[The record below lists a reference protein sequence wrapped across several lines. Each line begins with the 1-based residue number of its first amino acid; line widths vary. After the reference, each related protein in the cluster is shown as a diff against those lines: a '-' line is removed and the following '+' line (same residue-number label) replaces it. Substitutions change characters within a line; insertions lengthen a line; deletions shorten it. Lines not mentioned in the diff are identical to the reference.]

1 MLAADRC
8 LRVPLER
15 RVGPAEPSA
24 HALRLL
30 TPSLARAAR
39 GHLPPNRRGE
49 MRRSVRIGCRVRGHD
64 GRLVG
69 DRTVDLSPQG
79 LLLLSDED
87 VTFQAS
93 EPLLWFETRATVR
106 RVVEGRRPGDGGRA
120 VGLHFGS
127 LSAVSRLI
135 LRGHLRKLP
144 QPPPHRT
151 VPHELVPARVDYAGD
166 VLRAARGAQR
176 GEDASCRLAPL

>member
-1 MLAADRC
+1 MLAAERA
-8 LRVPLER
+8 LRVPPER
-15 RVGPAEPSA
+15 RMGVAEPSP
-24 HALRLL
+24 HALRML
-30 TPSLARAAR
+30 TPSLARAAC

-49 MRRSVRIGCRVRGHD
+49 MRRSVRIGCRVRAAG
-64 GRLVG
+64 GRLIG

-79 LLLLSDED
+79 LLLLSDEDLAPGSELD

-106 RVVEGRRPGDGGRA
+106 RIVEGRRPGDRGRA
-120 VGLHFGS
+120 VGLHFDS

-144 QPPPHRT
+144 QPQPHRQ
-151 VPHELVPARVDYAGD
+151 VPHELVPAAIDYAGD
-166 VLRAARGAQR
+166 VTRILAR
-176 GEDASCRLAPL
+176 L

>member
-1 MLAADRC
+1 MLAHERA

-15 RVGPAEPSA
+15 RMGAAEPSA
-24 HALRLL
+24 HALRML
-30 TPSLARAAR
+30 TPSLARAAC

-49 MRRSVRIGCRVRGHD
+49 MRRSVRIGCRVRGRD

-69 DRTVDLSPQG
+69 DRTIDLSPQG
-79 LLLLSDED
+79 LLLLSDEEIAPGSALD
-87 VTFQAS
+87 VSFQAS

-106 RVVEGRRPGDGGRA
+106 RVVEGRRPEDRGRA
-120 VGLHFGS
+120 VGLHFDS

-144 QPPPHRT
+144 QPPPRRT
-151 VPHELVPARVDYAGD
+151 VPHELVPAQVDYAGE
-166 VLRAARGAQR
+166 VTRILARF
-176 GEDASCRLAPL
+176 

>member
-1 MLAADRC
+1 MSAPLLASERA

-15 RVGPAEPSA
+15 RMGAAEPSA
-24 HALRLL
+24 QALRML
-30 TPSLARAAR
+30 TPSLARAAC

-49 MRRSVRIGCRVRGHD
+49 MRRSIRIGCRVRGQS

-87 VTFQAS
+87 LAPGLELDVSFRAS

-106 RVVEGRRPGDGGRA
+106 RIVEGRRPGDGGRA
-120 VGLHFGS
+120 VGLHFDS
-127 LSAVSRLI
+127 LPAVSRLI

-144 QPPPHRT
+144 QPQPHRS

-166 VLRAARGAQR
+166 VTRILAR
-176 GEDASCRLAPL
+176 L